1 MRGGTFLSSCMK
13 PDTNRKLRCF
23 FTAQLVVSAIFS
35 LVFFI
40 FASFHAA
47 VSAFLGG
54 CVSWIPGLLFASV
67 LFKYKGAKN
76 SAKIAKAFYLGE
88 VLKLTVSGILFTL
101 IFSTIDVHALAFFLT
116 FIFVQALY
124 WCAPLIIT

>member
-1 MRGGTFLSSCMK
+1 MRAGTFLSSCMR
-13 PDTNRKLRCF
+13 PDTNRKLRWF
-23 FTAQLVVSAIFS
+23 FTVQLVVSAIFS
-35 LVFFI
+35 LAFYL

-54 CVSWIPGLLFASV
+54 CVSCVPGVLFASI
-67 LFKYKGAKN
+67 LFKHKGARN

-88 VLKLTVSGILFTL
+88 VLKLLVSGALFTL
-101 IFSTIDVHALAFFLT
+101 IFNLIDVHALAFFLT